1 MGSPKT
7 TTKQEK
13 LSKTYQSLL
22 KKNFCQKIIWK
33 FPFFFFCIFMLCI
46 FISDKKK
53 LPKNFV
59 DVFFSHKKLFLYFY
73 ALGVY
78 HFKEKLLPKR
88 FSRYFWSYKSVF
100 LFLCIDVWS
109 FYDKNLLNCLIIC
122 AGVLE
127 NVALSKLI
135 LKNYKT
141 FFEF

>member
-1 MGSPKT
+1 MGSPET

-13 LSKTYQSLL
+13 LNK
-22 KKNFCQKIIWK
+22 IWK
-33 FPFFFFCIFMLCI
+33 KIFVKILSGSPQFFFFFFFCIFMLCI

-78 HFKEKLLPKR
+78 HFKEKLLSKR

-127 NVALSKLI
+127 NVALSKFI
-135 LKNYKT
+135 LKYYKT

>member
-33 FPFFFFCIFMLCI
+33 FPFFFFFFVFLC
-46 FISDKKK
+46 FVFSFLTKRNY
-53 LPKNFV
+53 PKILLTF
-59 DVFFSHKKLFLYFY
+59 FFSHKKLFLYFY

-88 FSRYFWSYKSVF
+88 FSRYFWSYNSVF

-135 LKNYKT
+135 LKY
-141 FFEF
+141 

>member
-1 MGSPKT
+1 MGSLKT

-22 KKNFCQKIIWK
+22 NKNFCQKIIWK
-33 FPFFFFCIFMLCI
+33 FSFFFVSLCFVFSFLTKKI
-46 FISDKKK
+46 AQKLCWRFFSDKK
-53 LPKNFV
+53 L
-59 DVFFSHKKLFLYFY
+59 LLYFY
-73 ALGVY
+73 ALGIY

-100 LFLCIDVWS
+100 VFLCIDVWS
-109 FYDKNLLNCLIIC
+109 FYDKNLLNCLITC
-122 AGVLE
+122 AGILE

-135 LKNYKT
+135 LRYYKI